1 MEIYLLIALAGS
13 LIERQPGAT
22 PDEDGQDESLPAAA
36 VE

>member
-22 PDEDGQDESLPAAA
+22 PDEDGQDETVSAGV

>member
-22 PDEDGQDESLPAAA
+22 PDEDAQDETSLGVT

>member
-22 PDEDGQDESLPAAA
+22 PDEDGQDEDRPAMA